1 MRFSLYKK
9 SFSSKKYYSMLLSG
23 TMSSIVVSILLLS
36 DYIIAGLRIGKV
48 AVAGINLVTPIYS
61 FGAFLGQM
69 FSLGVPVIFSNEMGK
84 FDKKRANDIYAVAN
98 FMTLFAGAL
107 MFLVISLFGDNYIK
121 IFNPSKEMFFFAQHY
136 LYWIKYVIL
145 IMPFAALLND
155 MVYADGGEH
164 LVGVANIIYA
174 TTNIILSIL
183 LSKNY
188 ETYGIGL
195 ASFIAYIILILVN
208 FIHYLDKSNNLRL
221 NFKCKIK
228 DVLLIIEHS
237 MIDASSFLFLS
248 LFIFIMNKFFETKF
262 GVGSIQLVTIVT
274 IIKDSCFLFDGIGQA
289 ITPLVGMYLGE
300 NTFEGVKKIFKLAK
314 HSSMI
319 EGLFITTIIFLL
331 SPQICLILDINA
343 EPYFSLGV
351 YGLRVMSL
359 SFAFISFTY
368 LITSYYLLI
377 NKISLGILI
386 TGCREL
392 IFAAPLAIIFGTVF
406 GEKAVFWA
414 VMLSPILA
422 YVFNVLYIMV
432 KRGKEYYPLLL
443 DFNDNKNTLFYEF
456 VVNPKN
462 IAVAIEKVDTLLK
475 NNNCSLIAINRS
487 ELIFEE
493 LYMMVYNKNKD
504 KTVYA
509 EATIDINKN
518 KIRMILKDDGELFNI
533 TDEDV
538 NVDSLRT
545 YVVSNVLQ
553 EAVERKQYLTTMSYN
568 RNVFEIDK

>member
-1 MRFSLYKK
+1 MEINIYKK
-9 SFSSKKYYSMLLSG
+9 TFSSKKYYSMLLSG

-107 MFLVISLFGDNYIK
+107 MFLVITFFGVNYIN
-121 IFNPSKEMFFFAQHY
+121 IFNPNKEMFDYATGY

-145 IMPFAALLND
+145 VMPFATLLND
-155 MVYADGGEH
+155 MVYADGGEK
-164 LVGVANIIYA
+164 LVAVANFIYA
-174 TTNIILSIL
+174 TSNIILSL
-183 LSKNY
+183 ALSRHY
-188 ETYGIGL
+188 GTYGIGF
-195 ASFIAYIILILVN
+195 ASFIAYIILILLN
-208 FIHYLDKSNNLRL
+208 FIHYLDKSNNLSL
-221 NFKCKIK
+221 YFKCKIK
-228 DVLLIIEHS
+228 DVILIIEHS
-237 MIDASSFLFLS
+237 MIDASSFLFFS
-248 LFIFIMNKFFETKF
+248 LFIFIMNKFFELRF
-262 GVGSIQLVTIVT
+262 GIDSIQLVTIIT

-300 NTFEGVKKIFKLAK
+300 NTYEGVKKIFKLARQ
-314 HSSMI
+314 SSI
-319 EGLFITTIIFLL
+319 TEGLLISTIVFL
-331 SPQICLILDINA
+331 SSSYICRILGINTD
-343 EPYFSLGV
+343 PYYSVAV

-392 IFAAPLAIIFGTVF
+392 IFAAPLAIIFGTIF

-422 YVFNVLYIMV
+422 YVFNVLYIMI
-432 KRGKEYYPLLL
+432 KRGKHYYPLLL

-475 NNNCSLIAINRS
+475 NNNCSLITINRT

-493 LYMMVYNKNKD
+493 IYMMVYNKNKD

-533 TDEDV
+533 TDDDV
-538 NVDSLRT
+538 NVDSLST

-568 RNVFEIDK
+568 RNVFEIDR